1 LIPSAMFRLW
11 RPWLRHA
18 QLPRPRHVWSR
29 DQKALTCAAAS
40 SATLS
45 FLAAQTRNWSL
56 CETLGA
62 PKDLQLS
69 KDDEELL
76 LSVLEGGV
84 ENLRQWTQAP
94 TSWWDDCR
102 SIRIS
107 GLKDVSHHIK
117 KLDGFPIKL
126 QMVTA
131 VWENVSLNDLFL
143 LSEASE
149 TCLKLSFDPVIDTMT
164 TRLQFGNGK
173 ARFLRTMTRPTLM
186 GLISAREVDSVLREP
201 EIMPDG
207 LVVGGGLGLQSP
219 LFVDKIQQ
227 SDYLKAVASQPPSKG
242 KVRAVDHTSGYIF
255 KPLDDAARS
264 GPTVRGTWKV
274 HYILLSEAG
283 GGVPHWAAEKG
294 VIKAIIDWYTAA
306 HREWVRRETTKSAC

>member
-1 LIPSAMFRLW
+1 MRFRSGI
-11 RPWLRHA
+11 
-18 QLPRPRHVWSR
+18 Q
-29 DQKALTCAAAS
+29 
-40 SATLS
+40 
-45 FLAAQTRNWSL
+45 
-56 CETLGA
+56 G
-62 PKDLQLS
+62 
-69 KDDEELL
+69 
-76 LSVLEGGV
+76 
-84 ENLRQWTQAP
+84 
-94 TSWWDDCR
+94 R

-173 ARFLRTMTRPTLM
+173 ARFLRTMIRPTLM

-242 KVRAVDHTSGYIF
+242 KVRAVDHTS
-255 KPLDDAARS
+255 
-264 GPTVRGTWKV
+264 TMT
-274 HYILLSEAG
+274 
-283 GGVPHWAAEKG
+283 
-294 VIKAIIDWYTAA
+294 
-306 HREWVRRETTKSAC
+306 

>member
-1 LIPSAMFRLW
+1 MMIFNSYVKLPEGIPFV
-11 RPWLRHA
+11 
-18 QLPRPRHVWSR
+18 HVCPYSR
-29 DQKALTCAAAS
+29 ALNK
-40 SATLS
+40 LK
-45 FLAAQTRNWSL
+45 LQ
-56 CETLGA
+56 
-62 PKDLQLS
+62 KDLL
-69 KDDEELL
+69 
-76 LSVLEGGV
+76 G
-84 ENLRQWTQAP
+84 
-94 TSWWDDCR
+94 R

-242 KVRAVDHTSGYIF
+242 KVRAVDHTSTMTWCILSILEHFWASCTRSSWKTTVYVALAMAWKGLVLWCFFPVSLDFSFICHGRQLLGASLSFTLRSKGEASDPLAVNIRYIAFHFTTAPPNRPLGY
-255 KPLDDAARS
+255 LSCDCSLRNRS
-264 GPTVRGTWKV
+264 VFVVFR
-274 HYILLSEAG
+274 
-283 GGVPHWAAEKG
+283 
-294 VIKAIIDWYTAA
+294 II
-306 HREWVRRETTKSAC
+306 

>member
-1 LIPSAMFRLW
+1 MLSCVTTVIPLQYHCNTTVLFRWFMFVHTAGPFKLKWALI
-11 RPWLRHA
+11 
-18 QLPRPRHVWSR
+18 
-29 DQKALTCAAAS
+29 
-40 SATLS
+40 
-45 FLAAQTRNWSL
+45 
-56 CETLGA
+56 
-62 PKDLQLS
+62 DLFTILHQ
-69 KDDEELL
+69 
-76 LSVLEGGV
+76 V
-84 ENLRQWTQAP
+84 
-94 TSWWDDCR
+94 SWGK

-201 EIMPDG
+201 QVMPDG

-219 LFVDKIQQ
+219 LLVDKIQQ

-242 KVRAVDHTSGYIF
+242 KVRAVDHTSTMTWCI
-255 KPLDDAARS
+255 LSRMHHIIMENNCS
-264 GPTVRGTWKV
+264 GTDNGMKGTCVVVFLPRQLGVCFCLSRKV
-274 HYILLSEAG
+274 APGTLEFYS
-283 GGVPHWAAEKG
+283 
-294 VIKAIIDWYTAA
+294 T
-306 HREWVRRETTKSAC
+306 